1 MPLRDWRVRV
11 QDILEAAISIRSYTS
26 GMTFEQFAVDRKTI
40 DAVIRNLE
48 VMGDASRRL
57 PAHVRNDNP
66 EIPWAE
72 MGSLRNILDCEYFG
86 ADLTILWTTVQ
97 NDLAP
102 LEEPLRA
109 VLAVPE
115 LTT

>member
-11 QDILEAAISIRSYTS
+11 QDILEAVGSIRSYTS
-26 GMTFEQFAVDRKTI
+26 GMTFEQFADDRKTI

-57 PAHVRNDNP
+57 PAHIKNDHP
-66 EIPWAE
+66 RIPWSE
-72 MGSLRNILDCEYFG
+72 MGSLRIILGSEYLG
-86 ADLTILWTTVQ
+86 VDLTILWTTVQ
-97 NDLAP
+97 HELAP